1 MDIRENRA
9 LKKTALIGSS
19 LSLFVATLGTLGY
32 VPGLEALGRV
42 SENFIPMAPSTAAIF
57 YIQGLTLFG
66 LAFDIFRQQAR
77 TLFLMLITFLTA
89 LFGVLEIPGDLLG
102 MDLNFENRLVP
113 PAGQL
118 GDIPIARMSPLTGGL
133 FFLAGLAILFL
144 LSRCYSQ
151 EDKPAHSA
159 GVLGSLVFAGS
170 FVATLGSLVGTPLR
184 YEQGTTVPIRLN
196 NGLRF
201 SLASCRDRQRHR
213 PN

>member
-1 MDIRENRA
+1 M
-9 LKKTALIGSS
+9 
-19 LSLFVATLGTLGY
+19 
-32 VPGLEALGRV
+32 
-42 SENFIPMAPSTAAIF
+42 
-57 YIQGLTLFG
+57 TLFG

-102 MDLNFENRLVP
+102 MDLNFENRLAP

-151 EDKPAHSA
+151 EDKPAHRGCSREPGLCRKFRGHTWLSNGYA
-159 GVLGSLVFAGS
+159 P
-170 FVATLGSLVGTPLR
+170 TLRTGNDR
-184 YEQGTTVPIRLN
+184 AHRLN